1 MSVHIAVVGCGQIAD
16 VHFKAIASLKNAQ
29 LVATVDSEL
38 ERARQAAAAYRA
50 QRATTD
56 YDEILADDSIDAV
69 VLCLPHHLHAPFAIA
84 AVRAGKHVLVEKPM
98 ALNEKEGQEMVE
110 AAERAGVQLS
120 IGQSSRY
127 IPSYWKARD
136 LLATAPIGRIIN
148 VLHQRTFFI
157 EQLSTDWRR
166 VDGECGGLYLPLFGS
181 HDIDAILWML
191 DTQPHRVWASLLSA
205 SPVSDGDSDGVVGID
220 MANGAVAS
228 LSFATRCKR
237 ARTETLFVGEDGYLE
252 LSRGGIELNGEKV
265 DIDENEEAF
274 THQMRLFVEALSEG
288 KTVPAPGRK
297 VLAVM
302 RTLDLAKEA
311 HATGQAQFFSS

>member
-1 MSVHIAVVGCGQIAD
+1 MTVHIAMVGCGQIAD
-16 VHFKAIASLKNAQ
+16 AHFKAIASLKDAH

-38 ERARQAAAAYRA
+38 QRARQAATTYGA

-56 YDEILADDSIDAV
+56 YDEVLADNDIDAV
-69 VLCLPHHLHAPFAIA
+69 VLCLPHHLHAPFAMRA
-84 AVRAGKHVLVEKPM
+84 AAAGKHALVEKPM
-98 ALNEKEGQEMVE
+98 ALNEKEAQEMVE

-127 IPSYWKARD
+127 IPSYWKARE
-136 LLATAPIGRIIN
+136 LLATDPIGRVVN

-191 DTQPHRVWASLLSA
+191 DTQPRRVWASLLSA
-205 SPVSDGDSDGVVGID
+205 SPVSDGDSDGIVGID
-220 MANGAVAS
+220 LANGAVAS

-237 ARTETLFVGEDGYLE
+237 WRTETLFVGEDGYLE
-252 LSRGGIELNGEKV
+252 LNRGGIELNGEKV
-265 DIDENEEAF
+265 AIDADEDSF
-274 THQMRLFVEALSEG
+274 THQMRLFVDALSEG
-288 KTVPAPGRK
+288 KNVPAPGRE

-311 HATGQAQFFSS
+311 HATGQAQLFSA